1 MMTKIPGILLAAP
14 SSGSGKTIAACGL
27 MAAFR
32 QMGKNIRACKCGP
45 DYIDPM
51 FHRTVLGIESEN
63 LDLFFSSKEEL
74 REIYQNHGNGADLV
88 VTEGVMGY
96 YDGIS
101 FGSMNGSAWDI
112 AGVLELPVILVVPC
126 RGMASS
132 VLALLK
138 GFLEYQKDSHIRGI
152 ILNRI
157 SPMLYPRMKEM
168 LDHGLADMGHP
179 EVKILGYLP
188 EKECFRLESR
198 HLGLVTP
205 QELTGLK
212 SQLQEVGMTI
222 AETVNLSEILK
233 IAEQAECLEEE
244 NPIKKEV
251 NGKQKVHVAVA
262 RDEAFC
268 FYYKE
273 NMKLLEQAGCE
284 LVPFSPLEDETLPEG
299 CCGLILGGGYPE
311 LYGARL
317 EENEGLRREIRQKI
331 TDGMPCL
338 AECGGFQYLQ
348 DGLTDAEGYSYR
360 MAGAIPSES
369 SNQGRLVRFGYATI
383 EAEQDGA
390 FLKKGEQIRAHEFH
404 HWDSTD
410 NGDSCLAVKPDGKR
424 RWQCIHMKGNL
435 MAGYP
440 HLYYRSHPELVE
452 RYVKACTEYSK
463 KGTRR

>member
-1 MMTKIPGILLAAP
+1 
-14 SSGSGKTIAACGL
+14 

-74 REIYQNHGNGADLV
+74 REIYQAHGRCADLV

-179 EVKILGYLP
+179 EQQ
-188 EKECFRLESR
+188 
-198 HLGLVTP
+198 H
-205 QELTGLK
+205 
-212 SQLQEVGMTI
+212 
-222 AETVNLSEILK
+222 
-233 IAEQAECLEEE
+233 
-244 NPIKKEV
+244 
-251 NGKQKVHVAVA
+251 
-262 RDEAFC
+262 
-268 FYYKE
+268 
-273 NMKLLEQAGCE
+273 
-284 LVPFSPLEDETLPEG
+284 
-299 CCGLILGGGYPE
+299 
-311 LYGARL
+311 
-317 EENEGLRREIRQKI
+317 
-331 TDGMPCL
+331 
-338 AECGGFQYLQ
+338 
-348 DGLTDAEGYSYR
+348 
-360 MAGAIPSES
+360 
-369 SNQGRLVRFGYATI
+369 
-383 EAEQDGA
+383 
-390 FLKKGEQIRAHEFH
+390 
-404 HWDSTD
+404 
-410 NGDSCLAVKPDGKR
+410 
-424 RWQCIHMKGNL
+424 
-435 MAGYP
+435 
-440 HLYYRSHPELVE
+440 
-452 RYVKACTEYSK
+452 
-463 KGTRR
+463 

>member
-1 MMTKIPGILLAAP
+1 MTKRPGILLAAP

-168 LDHGLADMGHP
+168 LDHGLVDMGHP

-212 SQLQEVGMTI
+212 SQLQEAGMTI
-222 AETVNLSEILK
+222 AETVDLPEILK
-233 IAEQAECLEEE
+233 IAEQAECLG
-244 NPIKKEV
+244 KK
-251 NGKQKVHVAVA
+251 
-262 RDEAFC
+262 R
-268 FYYKE
+268 
-273 NMKLLEQAGCE
+273 
-284 LVPFSPLEDETLPEG
+284 
-299 CCGLILGGGYPE
+299 I
-311 LYGARL
+311 
-317 EENEGLRREIRQKI
+317 
-331 TDGMPCL
+331 
-338 AECGGFQYLQ
+338 
-348 DGLTDAEGYSYR
+348 
-360 MAGAIPSES
+360 
-369 SNQGRLVRFGYATI
+369 
-383 EAEQDGA
+383 
-390 FLKKGEQIRAHEFH
+390 
-404 HWDSTD
+404 
-410 NGDSCLAVKPDGKR
+410 
-424 RWQCIHMKGNL
+424 
-435 MAGYP
+435 
-440 HLYYRSHPELVE
+440 
-452 RYVKACTEYSK
+452 
-463 KGTRR
+463 